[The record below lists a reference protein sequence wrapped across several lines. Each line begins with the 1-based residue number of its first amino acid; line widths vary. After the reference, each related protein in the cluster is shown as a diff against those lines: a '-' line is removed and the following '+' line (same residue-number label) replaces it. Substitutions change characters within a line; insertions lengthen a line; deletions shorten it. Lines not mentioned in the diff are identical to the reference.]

1 MYDLDYYIV
10 LYVNASKKA
19 WNMSE
24 EDYMKYPDFRA
35 FGIAVTD
42 EMRNEV
48 LDKFAS
54 VVESVKKQPPRLNVE
69 RWMFNNFKTA
79 CAQSLSDEEYE
90 EIQTQVN
97 RVKRSSLSDVKKA
110 PYIGTKKPSA
120 HSLSTR
126 HLVAQPG
133 ISVIDVINRMPLLI
147 DVSHVKTKS
156 TEPIALRTK
165 HIESWAHLFI
175 RKYAPYDLIV
185 REGFASKIPHTNYTV
200 FSAWNAVDRALN
212 DFGLK
217 VDDSIGQASVKKKL
231 LGKGRA
237 EKEEVEAGVR
247 RYVEWGEF
255 KTSDES
261 DACAIGL
268 AYLLDKGIIKE

>member
-1 MYDLDYYIV
+1 MIKH
-10 LYVNASKKA
+10 KKR
-19 WNMSE
+19 
-24 EDYMKYPDFRA
+24 FRLLSIDTSLGSP
-35 FGIAVTD
+35 GIA
-42 EMRNEV
+42 
-48 LDKFAS
+48 
-54 VVESVKKQPPRLNVE
+54 
-69 RWMFNNFKTA
+69 
-79 CAQSLSDEEYE
+79 
-90 EIQTQVN
+90 
-97 RVKRSSLSDVKKA
+97 
-110 PYIGTKKPSA
+110 
-120 HSLSTR
+120 
-126 HLVAQPG
+126 
-133 ISVIDVINRMPLLI
+133 VIDVINGKSKLI

-165 HIESWAHLFI
+165 TIEAWAHLFI
-175 RKYAPYDLIV
+175 RKYVPYDLIV

-212 DFGLK
+212 DFGLA

-247 RYVEWGEF
+247 KFVEWDGEF
-255 KTSDES
+255 KSSDES

>member
-1 MYDLDYYIV
+1 MNKRKVYRV
-10 LYVNASKKA
+10 LSVDTSLG
-19 WNMSE
+19 S
-24 EDYMKYPDFRA
+24 P
-35 FGIAVTD
+35 GIA
-42 EMRNEV
+42 
-48 LDKFAS
+48 
-54 VVESVKKQPPRLNVE
+54 
-69 RWMFNNFKTA
+69 
-79 CAQSLSDEEYE
+79 
-90 EIQTQVN
+90 
-97 RVKRSSLSDVKKA
+97 
-110 PYIGTKKPSA
+110 
-120 HSLSTR
+120 
-126 HLVAQPG
+126 
-133 ISVIDVINRMPLLI
+133 VIDVINGKPKLI
-147 DVSHVKTKS
+147 DVSHIKTKS

-165 HIESWAHLFI
+165 TIESWAHLFI
-175 RKYAPYDLIV
+175 RTYAPYDLIV

-247 RYVEWGEF
+247 RYVEWGKF

-268 AYLLDKGIIKE
+268 AYLLDKGIISKEEAQ